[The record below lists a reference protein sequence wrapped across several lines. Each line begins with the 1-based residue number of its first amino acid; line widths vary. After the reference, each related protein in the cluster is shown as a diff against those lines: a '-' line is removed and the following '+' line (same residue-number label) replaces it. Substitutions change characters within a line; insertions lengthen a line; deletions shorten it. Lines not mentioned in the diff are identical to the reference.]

1 MRFFH
6 FVVDCLDFMGKC
18 MHLLFLPFFGTSDQP
33 CWLAEAC
40 RFTLLLQRNKLLRPA
55 AFQLA

>member
-1 MRFFH
+1 
-6 FVVDCLDFMGKC
+6 

-40 RFTLLLQRNKLLRPA
+40 QAVLHLMSSAYALPTPISTKLAVDLQLRW
-55 AFQLA
+55 